1 MRKPIIF
8 ATAGLTLAAVGG
20 TAFAQATAQ
29 PPAPPA
35 STEAAPAPAAPGPY
49 HPWMRMGAWEHNGK
63 HGPDR
68 MGWHHRAMP
77 FGPGTFGLFAHQT
90 DKHLTTSDVQTIAQ
104 GILLMN
110 GEHDW
115 KVGQVE
121 AAPNRQV
128 TFAYTA
134 QDGTVIAK
142 FSIDQQTGRISR
154 VG

>member
-1 MRKPIIF
+1 MRKPIMF
-8 ATAGLTLAAVGG
+8 AAAGLAAAALGG
-20 TAFAQATAQ
+20 TAFAQSATQ

-35 STEAAPAPAAPGPY
+35 PNEAAPPPAPPPP
-49 HPWMRMGAWEHNGK
+49 HRHWMGMGGWEHHGK
-63 HGPDR
+63 PGPDR
-68 MGWHHRAMP
+68 MGWHHRTMP
-77 FGPGTFGLFAHQT
+77 FAPGTFALFAHQT

-115 KVGQVE
+115 KVGDVA
-121 AAPNRQV
+121 AAPNHQV

-134 QDGTVIAK
+134 PDGTVIAK

>member
-1 MRKPIIF
+1 MRKPLMF
-8 ATAGLTLAAVGG
+8 AAAGLTLAALGG
-20 TAFAQATAQ
+20 TAFAQTTAQ

-35 STEAAPAPAAPGPY
+35 EAAPAPTAPGQH
-49 HPWMRMGAWEHNGK
+49 HPWMGMGGWEHHGK
-63 HGPDR
+63 HGPDH
-68 MGWHHRAMP
+68 MGWRHRGMP
-77 FGPGTFGLFAHQT
+77 FAPGTFSLFAHQT

-121 AAPNRQV
+121 AAPNHQV

-134 QDGTVIAK
+134 PDGTVIAK